1 MTEKNRGLN
10 EHGMNRMNR
19 VRASYIKKIK
29 RDGKIIQ
36 NRNVGKKEIKGKK
49 GNMTTSGGVRFDF
62 KGRIRRRGSKIDKMF
77 DAVTSLI
84 IGKKSASNDGEL
96 MIIIRRI
103 RERKKCI
110 GIMPNTSINEKKPL
124 KIKRENT

>member
-1 MTEKNRGLN
+1 
-10 EHGMNRMNR
+10 
-19 VRASYIKKIK
+19 
-29 RDGKIIQ
+29 
-36 NRNVGKKEIKGKK
+36 
-49 GNMTTSGGVRFDF
+49 MTTSGGVRFDF

-96 MIIIRRI
+96 MMMIVIRRI